1 MIVMVMVIVQY
12 HLITSY
18 LIFIKIFTRTNC
30 LTASLAEGDNS
41 TKKSKSSCRL
51 VIVMGLIMNMKLKV
65 ILVRIATMM
74 SKC

>member
-41 TKKSKSSCRL
+41 TKKSKSNCRL
-51 VIVMGLIMNMKLKV
+51 VIVMGLIMNMKPKV
-65 ILVRIATMM
+65 TLVRIATMM